1 MFFSGMDDQRTN
13 QNSQFEYIV
22 DLREDPLPFPVQC
35 SDAGDVGHADQF
47 IDLQEETFPV
57 QCSDAGDVGHADQF
71 IDLQE
76 ETFPVQCSE
85 PSEVNVPH
93 RIAIGCLDTLLRIYA
108 VRLQQDH

>member
-1 MFFSGMDDQRTN
+1 MFFSGMDDDERTN

-22 DLREDPLPFPVQC
+22 DLREDPLP
-35 SDAGDVGHADQF
+35 
-47 IDLQEETFPV
+47 FPV